1 MISLRIT
8 SILLIVIVSSTSL
21 SGCLPRE
28 KAAEKLYSVLES
40 VAGNEK
46 GFEQVQD
53 PLVQKEKKEKTLYDK
68 IVELNT
74 NQYNDKVKISDEA
87 LTMVNDRKKYMETE
101 TNSLQ
106 QSEKEF
112 KKAELLINKM
122 DDNKLKNEANQ
133 LYDLMISRY
142 KAHQAL
148 SKEYLTGVSEDQ
160 KLYTMFKNKNA
171 SIENLEGQI
180 EKLNSIYKNI
190 YSAND
195 QFNQLTQQY
204 NAKKLKFYKDAGLIK
219 E

>member
-40 VAGNEK
+40 VAVNEK
-46 GFEQVQD
+46 GFEQAQD
-53 PLVQKEKKEKTLYDK
+53 PLVQNEKKEKRLYDK
-68 IVELNT
+68 IIELNT
-74 NQYNDKVKISDEA
+74 NQYNDKVKFSDEA

-101 TNSLQ
+101 TKSLQ

-112 KKAELLINKM
+112 KKAGLLINKM
-122 DDNKLKNEANQ
+122 DDNKLKYEANQ

-142 KAHQAL
+142 RAHQDL

-160 KLYTMFKNKNA
+160 ELYMMFKNKNA
-171 SIENLEGQI
+171 SLENLEGQI
-180 EKLNSIYKNI
+180 EKLNSIYKKI

-204 NAKKLKFYKDAGLIK
+204 NAKKLKFYKDAGLINH
-219 E
+219 

>member
-40 VAGNEK
+40 VAVNEK
-46 GFEQVQD
+46 GFEQTQD
-53 PLVQKEKKEKTLYDK
+53 PLVQNEKKEKRLYDK
-68 IVELNT
+68 IIELNT
-74 NQYNDKVKISDEA
+74 NQYNDKVKFSDEA

-122 DDNKLKNEANQ
+122 DDNKLKYEANQ

-142 KAHQAL
+142 RAHQAL

-171 SIENLEGQI
+171 SLENLEGQI

>member
-68 IVELNT
+68 IIELNT